1 MYATGRGC
9 DEYSILSSHRT
20 TTQYYVTAFPYD
32 GGYRDG
38 YYDIFDYLFS
48 SEQGQ
53 IEDYVSSMFFSAL
66 TAPRVL
72 DQPVINLGSTEY
84 ISIGN
89 CVRPT
94 ITEISPE
101 KGSVGG
107 KISVSIDGTGF
118 TPTTTIVAPS
128 GISASITNRY
138 GSTSIIA
145 TFTISGNATAGDN
158 EVKVK
163 AGNLPS
169 NAVNFFVQIP
179 KKANREDIKDTVI
192 LDPGPGNIVNYN
204 GQNVQTGVCGAY
216 RNLKY
221 KLLDQND
228 DELNL
233 GTVDENIGLSIVEI
247 LSNFQSNPSGIT
259 APTAENPETNNIGEF
274 IDIIAAFQAP
284 PCMPPFSFT
293 QTQKFKVVVGTK

>member
-1 MYATGRGC
+1 M
-9 DEYSILSSHRT
+9 
-20 TTQYYVTAFPYD
+20 
-32 GGYRDG
+32 
-38 YYDIFDYLFS
+38 
-48 SEQGQ
+48 
-53 IEDYVSSMFFSAL
+53 
-66 TAPRVL
+66 
-72 DQPVINLGSTEY
+72 
-84 ISIGN
+84 
-89 CVRPT
+89 
-94 ITEISPE
+94 
-101 KGSVGG
+101 
-107 KISVSIDGTGF
+107 
-118 TPTTTIVAPS
+118 
-128 GISASITNRY
+128 
-138 GSTSIIA
+138 
-145 TFTISGNATAGDN
+145 
-158 EVKVK
+158 
-163 AGNLPS
+163 
-169 NAVNFFVQIP
+169 QIP

-192 LDPGPGNIVNYN
+192 VDPGPGNIVNYN

-293 QTQKFKVVVGTK
+293 QTQKFKVVVGTKEFPLSTTNTMGVAKNSPGNWTITVTETAP